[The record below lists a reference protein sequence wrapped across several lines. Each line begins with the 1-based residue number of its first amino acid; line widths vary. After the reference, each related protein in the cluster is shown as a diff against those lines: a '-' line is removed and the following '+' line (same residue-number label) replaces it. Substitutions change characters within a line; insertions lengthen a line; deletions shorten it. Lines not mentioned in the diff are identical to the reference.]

1 MHLASRNNIQQYQSV
16 MIYSNF
22 KPAWLFDITLF
33 FKLQFFRKSIFPD
46 RPQHAG
52 LRRQDDLDAM
62 FGFNQIL
69 FRIIVEFFT
78 LSPFSFSQAFF
89 IGETHCAADDK
100 WINGQFII
108 FWFSLIR
115 FFFVVS
121 RLNILR

>member
-1 MHLASRNNIQQYQSV
+1 

-22 KPAWLFDITLF
+22 KPAWLLDITLF